1 MEELLRKLETLEMKL
16 GALLKQHTEIKEEN
30 KKLTERNQKLYQN
43 KIDQEKKINE
53 LQKHITL
60 LKVSSSVHTISGPE
74 DSKEKIDELVREIN
88 ECIALLK
95 K

>member
-1 MEELLRKLETLEMKL
+1 MKELLRKLEDLEKKL
-16 GALLKQHTEIKEEN
+16 EVLLKQHREQKRENQRLAEEN
-30 KKLTERNQKLYQN
+30 QILNQN
-43 KIDQEKKINE
+43 KKDHEKQINE
-53 LQKHITL
+53 LQKHIIL